1 MTSNL
6 SIKANHL
13 IIYYDQDMNLS
24 DGRGWCLESSDSE
37 TTVRFG
43 TLAGVLAYAE
53 TEEPWLLKQPDRVV
67 I

>member
-1 MTSNL
+1 MNSNL
-6 SIKANHL
+6 FLSVNHI
-13 IIYYDQDMNLS
+13 IIYFDPEMNES

-53 TEEPWLLKQPDRVV
+53 TEEPWLLKHPDRVV